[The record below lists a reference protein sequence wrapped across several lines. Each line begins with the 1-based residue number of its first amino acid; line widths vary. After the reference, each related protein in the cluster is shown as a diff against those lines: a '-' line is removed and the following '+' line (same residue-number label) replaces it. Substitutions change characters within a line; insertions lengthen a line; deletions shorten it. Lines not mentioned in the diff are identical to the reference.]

1 VCINFKLL
9 FYLFFFL
16 AMMLTPLSL
25 LPPQEGKRL
34 ETLRVYD
41 ILHSLREPLF
51 TEVVELAATLFNV
64 PISLIALVDADEVE
78 YIATHGL
85 PGLRSQPRA
94 EAVCS
99 MAVRQQQAIVFPDLT
114 LAQSL
119 TAEAASAA
127 TSKGLRF
134 YAGAPLCM
142 PNRQCIGT
150 FCLIDRQPRPF
161 NATEQRVLEQFAHL
175 AGRLIAVRQYCLAS
189 QTKGLDY
196 WCLMRT
202 ELAEEV
208 RTLLALVQHLLHYS
222 GTHVPVP
229 SEVLESVDSRL
240 NELCWQLADYYPGI
254 L

>member
-1 VCINFKLL
+1 
-9 FYLFFFL
+9 
-16 AMMLTPLSL
+16 MTLTPLSL
-25 LPPQEGKRL
+25 LPPHEGKRL
-34 ETLRVYD
+34 ETLRAYD
-41 ILHSLREPLF
+41 IFHSLRESLF
-51 TEVVELAATLFNV
+51 TEVVELAAVLFNV

-99 MAVRQQQAIVFPDLT
+99 MAVRQQQAIIFPDLA

-119 TAEAASAA
+119 TTEAASAA
-127 TSKGLRF
+127 LAKGLRF

-161 NATEQRVLEQFAHL
+161 SGPEQRVLEQFAHL
-175 AGRLIAVRQYCLAS
+175 AGRLIAVRQYCLSS
-189 QTKGLDY
+189 QEKGLEY

-202 ELAEEV
+202 ELTQEV
-208 RTLLALVQHLLHYS
+208 RALLALVQHLMRYS
-222 GTHVPVP
+222 GTHIPVP

-240 NELCWQLADYYPGI
+240 NELCWRLSDYYPGT

>member
-1 VCINFKLL
+1 
-9 FYLFFFL
+9 
-16 AMMLTPLSL
+16 MMLTPPSL
-25 LPPQEGKRL
+25 LLPQEGKRL
-34 ETLRVYD
+34 ETLQAYD

-51 TEVVELAATLFNV
+51 TEVVELAATLFGV
-64 PISLIALVDADEVE
+64 PISLIALVDAEEVE

-85 PGLRSQPRA
+85 PGLRRQPRV

-99 MAVRQQQAIVFPDLT
+99 MAVRQQQAVIFPDLT
-114 LAQSL
+114 IAESL
-119 TAEAASAA
+119 TTEAASAV

-161 NATEQRVLEQFAHL
+161 SAPEQRVLEQFAHL

-189 QTKGLDY
+189 QPAGLDY

-202 ELAEEV
+202 ELTQEV
-208 RTLLALVQHLLHYS
+208 RALSAPVQHLLNYS

-229 SEVLESVDSRL
+229 SEVLESVDNRL
-240 NELCWQLADYYPGI
+240 NELCWRLADYYPGT